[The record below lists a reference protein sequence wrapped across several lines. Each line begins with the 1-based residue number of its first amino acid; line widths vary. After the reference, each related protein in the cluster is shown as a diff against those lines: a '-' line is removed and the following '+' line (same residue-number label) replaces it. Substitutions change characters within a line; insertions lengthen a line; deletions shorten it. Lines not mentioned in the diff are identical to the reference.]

1 MDNASC
7 ETSNLMV
14 MSLSSMLLLLLFF
27 NIIYLSYVDY
37 ENKRTVRENFS
48 LGIIDPYAHQLH
60 KLATEKEARWQLLH
74 RRPFLNHRYYAHQM
88 YKE

>member
-1 MDNASC
+1 MEGCTESYV
-7 ETSNLMV
+7 LIL
-14 MSLSSMLLLLLFF
+14 SLISLLALVLVF
-27 NIIYLSYVDY
+27 NIIYLSHVDY
-37 ENKRTVRENFS
+37 RKSQTNEHFS

-74 RRPFLNHRYYAHQM
+74 RRPFMNHRYYAHQM

>member
-1 MDNASC
+1 MDNSSC
-7 ETSNLMV
+7 ITSNLMITIL
-14 MSLSSMLLLLLFF
+14 MSILSLMLVC
-27 NIIYLSYVDY
+27 NIIYFSHINYKKNY
-37 ENKRTVRENFS
+37 MNEHFS

-74 RRPFLNHRYYAHQM
+74 RRRFLNHRYYAHQM